1 MATKLRINRDPATDF
16 KLPKSFEIGG
26 MTVDVVLDE
35 NLLETHGAYGMM
47 DMDRGKLFM
56 QQGLSGDVQAIT
68 YHHEVVHMILNT
80 LGKTELNADEGFVDG
95 LANLLWQALK
105 TAKY

>member
-1 MATKLRINRDPATDF
+1 MAIKIKPIRESAPEF

-26 MTVDVVLDE
+26 MTVEVILDP

-56 QQGLSGDVQAIT
+56 QDDLSGDVQAIT
-68 YHHEVVHMILNT
+68 FHHEVVHMILNT
-80 LGKTELNADEGFVDG
+80 LGKSDLNGDEGFVDG